1 MGRLV
6 YLPSSRGSLPRLSVH
21 VLQLS
26 KVRCR
31 FLTCHGVFAQGTL
44 QPRVNLD
51 TPFGY
56 LFSPAF
62 AIELTQLVAE
72 TGPRPFERIGEREAA
87 DRRSLRVRFRPFCI
101 FVVASALLPILKLR
115 LVAELLLRDLTTLAL
130 CD

>member
-44 QPRVNLD
+44 QPLVFEDDAL
-51 TPFGY
+51 GY

-62 AIELTQLVAE
+62 AIAWTLLVAVD
-72 TGPRPFERIGEREAA
+72 GPASFRE
-87 DRRSLRVRFRPFCI
+87 D
-101 FVVASALLPILKLR
+101 
-115 LVAELLLRDLTTLAL
+115 
-130 CD
+130 